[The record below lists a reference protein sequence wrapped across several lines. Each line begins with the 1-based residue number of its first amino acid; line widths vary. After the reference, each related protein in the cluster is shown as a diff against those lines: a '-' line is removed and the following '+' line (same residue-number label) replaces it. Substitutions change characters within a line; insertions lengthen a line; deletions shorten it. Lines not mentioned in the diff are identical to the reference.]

1 MRQTSLAS
9 IMNRLQPLAVV
20 GRRPAGSVEMGVKMR
35 TRLIIAIVAAGV
47 ASAALAQAPSVA
59 DQIKAR
65 QTGMKSIGAAF
76 KGLRD
81 QMGGTADPV
90 AVKRHAGVLA
100 GHSPKVGDWF
110 GPGTAGAPGVKTAA
124 LPAIWTR
131 NADFRQAAAALD
143 VEARKMLA
151 LANAGDMAGVGGQI
165 RALGGTCKGC
175 HDDFKAK
182 DD

>member
-1 MRQTSLAS
+1 
-9 IMNRLQPLAVV
+9 
-20 GRRPAGSVEMGVKMR
+20 
-35 TRLIIAIVAAGV
+35 LIIGVVAAGL

-65 QTGMKSIGAAF
+65 QAGMKSVGAAF
-76 KGLRD
+76 KGIRD
-81 QMGGTADPV
+81 QMAGTPDAA
-90 AVKRHAGVLA
+90 AVKRHAAVLA
-100 GHSPKVGDWF
+100 GHAPKIVGWF
-110 GPGTAGAPGVKTAA
+110 GPGTATAPGVKTAA

-131 NADFRQAAAALD
+131 NTDFRKAAAAFD
-143 VEARKMLA
+143 GEARKTLA
-151 LANAGDMAGVGGQI
+151 LANAGDMAGVGGQV

>member
-1 MRQTSLAS
+1 
-9 IMNRLQPLAVV
+9 
-20 GRRPAGSVEMGVKMR
+20 MR
-35 TRLIIAIVAAGV
+35 TRLFIAIIAAGV

-65 QTGMKSIGAAF
+65 QAGMKSVGAAF

-81 QMGGTADPV
+81 QLGGTPDAA
-90 AVKRHAGVLA
+90 AVKRHAAALA
-100 GHSPKVGDWF
+100 GHSSKVVGWF
-110 GPGTAGAPGVKTAA
+110 GPGTATAPGVKTAA

-131 NADFRQAAAALD
+131 NADFRKAAAAFD
-143 VEARKMLA
+143 GEARKTLA
-151 LANAGDMAGVGGQI
+151 LANAGDMAGVGSQV